1 MEQAMAKLRFF
12 QEFSSVLF
20 SLLCGAAPWAAP
32 ALRAGFRACS
42 SALTTLLSA
51 AVLVAQPTPSKLAS
65 LEHHDGYQPFYW
77 DAARGRIL
85 LEIPKLNEDLLYFAG
100 VGKGIGSVELG
111 VDRGASNASTVIYFD
126 RVGSRVNVV
135 QRNLKFRALQGNAA
149 LKQGMEESFASS
161 ILAALPI
168 ESEQDGKLVVDAT
181 PFLVRDTINLE
192 GLLRRQNQGTYKLDP
207 ARSSIYLPKT
217 KAFPKNTEVEA
228 TLTYASD
235 TPGRIL
241 NSVAPDGR
249 AVTIRLHH
257 SFVQPPDDGFKP
269 RLADPR
275 IGGMG
280 VSFKDFSA
288 PYDRETDAHWVHRF
302 RLEKKDPSAAV
313 SEPKQPLVY
322 YLDAGIPEP
331 IRSHMRDGIL
341 WWNAAFEAA
350 GFRNAIVVK
359 DPTPDMDPMDIR
371 YNFVFWVNRDD
382 RGFSVGG
389 SFSDPRTG
397 EILAARARMDSARI
411 RTISNYW
418 KSYRPEMPPTDGD
431 DDDGPFFSGLDYLL
445 FAAKPPTVTEQSF
458 VTLREALVTA
468 HEVGHTLGFPHAWNS
483 SMNDR
488 ASVME
493 YPSPRIKITADNKI
507 DLSDAFQRQIGEF
520 DKYMVRYSY
529 TEVAPEKEKQALA
542 ALVAEMRSKGL
553 IFTPATD
560 PRWNRYDDLSD
571 AATYLREAIKQR
583 KILMSNYGITALQ
596 PGEDLSHLRGEGLW
610 MTYLHH
616 RWAIDSGVRYIGG
629 MYHNYVLRGDT
640 LPPTEIVP
648 AAFQREIL
656 GLLMST
662 LQPQELEIPESLL
675 AALTT
680 DPYGRGGEFSG
691 SRSTTSLEEFN
702 VATGY
707 AFDHLSAA
715 RTLVDMIIGQILQ
728 PETANRLIS
737 FADRQENALT
747 LPETIK
753 TLLDATWNAPRDAT
767 PMDRSLR
774 RVTRQVAL
782 DDLMILAANPKSSP
796 ETRAVVIEQ
805 LVELKPKIAG
815 LHDPDGV
822 TEATLRQ
829 AERDLTR
836 FLQNPSA
843 GAPKSAALPQ
853 PAGAP
858 L

>member
-1 MEQAMAKLRFF
+1 MIKFWTC
-12 QEFSSVLF
+12 LF
-20 SLLCGAAPWAAP
+20 SAGVLL
-32 ALRAGFRACS
+32 
-42 SALTTLLSA
+42 
-51 AVLVAQPTPSKLAS
+51 AQSPQ
-65 LEHHDGYQPFYW
+65 LERHDGYLPFYW
-77 DAARGRIL
+77 DAAHGKIL
-85 LEIPKLNEDLLYFAG
+85 FEVPKLNEDLLYFVGA
-100 VGKGIGSVELG
+100 GKGIGSVELG
-111 VDRGASNASTVIYFD
+111 VDRGASYASTVIYFE
-126 RVGSRVNVV
+126 RVGPRVQVV

-161 ILAALPI
+161 VLAALPI
-168 ESEQDGKLVVDAT
+168 DSERDGKLIVDAT
-181 PFLVRDTINLE
+181 PLLMRDAVNIE
-192 GLLRRQNQGTYKLDP
+192 GVLRRANQGNYKLDA

-217 KAFPKNTEVEA
+217 KAFPKNTEVEV

-235 TPGRIL
+235 TPGPII

-249 AVTIRLHH
+249 ALTIRLHH
-257 SFVQPPDDGFKP
+257 SFVEPPDDGYKP
-269 RLADPR
+269 RVGDPR

-280 VSFKDFSA
+280 LSFKDYSA
-288 PYDRETDAHWVHRF
+288 PYSEDTDTHWVRRF
-302 RLEKKDPSAAV
+302 RLEKKNPGAKI

-331 IRSHMRDGIL
+331 VRSAMRDGIL

-350 GFRNAIVVK
+350 GFKNAIVVK
-359 DPTPDMDPMDIR
+359 DPAPDMDPMDIR
-371 YNFVFWVNRDD
+371 YNFVFWVNRDA

-389 SFSDPRTG
+389 SYSDPRTG
-397 EILAARARMDSARI
+397 EILAARARMDSARM

-418 KSYRPEMPPTDGD
+418 KSYRPSMMTGGGGDGGD
-431 DDDGPFFSGLDYLL
+431 DDCGFLPSLNALF
-445 FAAKPPTVTEQSF
+445 FAAKADKATEESL

-493 YPSPRIKITADNKI
+493 YPSPRVKLTSDNRI

-520 DKYMVRYSY
+520 DKFMVRYSY
-529 TEVAPEKEKQALA
+529 TELPADQEKAGLNA
-542 ALVAEMRSKGL
+542 IVAEMRERDL

-571 AATYLREAIKQR
+571 AATYLREAMKQR
-583 KILMSNYGITALQ
+583 KVMLANYGEAALDS
-596 PGEDLSHLRGEGLW
+596 GEDISKLRGEGLW

-629 MYHNYVLRGDT
+629 MYHNYVIKGDK

-648 AAFQREIL
+648 ASFQRDIL
-656 GLLMST
+656 GLLIT
-662 LQPQELEIPESLL
+662 AIQPENLAIPESLL
-675 AALTT
+675 AVLTT
-680 DPYGRGGEFSG
+680 DPNGRGGEFG
-691 SRSTTSLEEFN
+691 GAASTTSLEEFK

-715 RTLVDMIIGQILQ
+715 RTLTDMVAGQILQ
-728 PETANRLIS
+728 PETAARLIS

-747 LPETIK
+747 LPEVIGK
-753 TLLDATWNAPRDAT
+753 LLDGTWNAPRDTT
-767 PMDRSLR
+767 PMLRSLR
-774 RVTRQVAL
+774 RAARQVVL
-782 DDLMILAANPKSSP
+782 DDLMMLAVNPKSTP
-796 ETRAVVIEQ
+796 ETRAVVMEQ
-805 LVELKPKIAG
+805 LVELKPKITG
-815 LHDPDGV
+815 MHDQDAV

-836 FLQNPSA
+836 FLANPTA
-843 GAPKSAALPQ
+843 AAPKTAALPQ

>member
-1 MEQAMAKLRFF
+1 LCAGTLIAQAP
-12 QEFSSVLF
+12 Q
-20 SLLCGAAPWAAP
+20 P
-32 ALRAGFRACS
+32 ASIER
-42 SALTTLLSA
+42 
-51 AVLVAQPTPSKLAS
+51 
-65 LEHHDGYQPFYW
+65 HDGFLPFYW

-85 LEIPKLNEDLLYFAG
+85 LEIPKLNEDLLYFVGA
-100 VGKGIGSVELG
+100 GKGIGSVELG
-111 VDRGASNASTVIYFD
+111 VDRGASYASTVIYFD
-126 RVGSRVNVV
+126 RVGPRVQVV

-168 ESEQDGKLVVDAT
+168 ESDRDGKLIVDAT
-181 PFLVRDTINLE
+181 PLLVRDSVNIE
-192 GLLRRQNQGTYKLDP
+192 GVLRRTNQGNYKLDA
-207 ARSSIYLPKT
+207 ARSGIYLPKT
-217 KAFPKNTEVEA
+217 KAFPKNTEVEV
-228 TLTYASD
+228 TLTYAAD
-235 TPGRIL
+235 TPGPIL

-257 SFVQPPDDGFKP
+257 SFVEPPDNGYKP
-269 RLADPR
+269 RAGDPR
-275 IGGMG
+275 VGATGL
-280 VSFKDFSA
+280 SFKDYSA
-288 PYDRETDAHWVHRF
+288 PYSEDTDTHWVRRF
-302 RLEKKDPSAAV
+302 RLEKKDPTAKI
-313 SEPKQPLVY
+313 SEPKRPLVY
-322 YLDAGIPEP
+322 YLDAGVPEP
-331 IRSHMRDGIL
+331 IRSAMRDGIL

-371 YNFVFWVNRDD
+371 YNFVFWVNRDA

-389 SFSDPRTG
+389 SYSDPRTG
-397 EILAARARMDSARI
+397 EILAARARMDSSRI

-418 KSYRPEMPPTDGD
+418 KSYRPELTGGD
-431 DDDGPFFSGLDYLL
+431 DCGFLPPLDYLF
-445 FAAKPPTVTEQSF
+445 FAAKAGKVTEESL
-458 VTLREALVTA
+458 VTLRQALVTA

-493 YPSPRIKITADNKI
+493 YPSPRIKLTADNKI

-529 TEVAPEKEKQALA
+529 TELPAASEKDGLNAIIAEIREKG
-542 ALVAEMRSKGL
+542 M

-571 AATYLREAIKQR
+571 AATYLREAMKQR
-583 KILMSNYGITALQ
+583 KVLMSNYGVAALD
-596 PGEDLSHLRGEGLW
+596 PGEDLGKLRGEGLW

-629 MYHNYVLRGDT
+629 MYHNYVVKGDK

-648 AAFQREIL
+648 AAFQRDIL
-656 GLLMST
+656 GLLIAAI
-662 LQPQELEIPESLL
+662 QPENLAIPEPLL

-680 DPYGRGGEFSG
+680 DPHGRGGEFG
-691 SRSTTSLEEFN
+691 GAASTTSVEEFK

-715 RTLVDMIIGQILQ
+715 RTLTDLVIGQVLQ
-728 PETANRLIS
+728 PETAARLIS

-747 LPETIK
+747 LPEVITK
-753 TLLDATWNAPRDAT
+753 LLDGTWNASRDAT
-767 PMDRSLR
+767 PMLRSLR

-782 DDLMILAANPKSSP
+782 DDLMILAANPKSTP

-805 LVELKPKIAG
+805 LVQLKAKIAG
-815 LHDPDGV
+815 LHDPDAV

-829 AERDLTR
+829 SERDLTR
-836 FLQNPSA
+836 FLANPSA
-843 GAPKSAALPQ
+843 GAPKSAALSQ